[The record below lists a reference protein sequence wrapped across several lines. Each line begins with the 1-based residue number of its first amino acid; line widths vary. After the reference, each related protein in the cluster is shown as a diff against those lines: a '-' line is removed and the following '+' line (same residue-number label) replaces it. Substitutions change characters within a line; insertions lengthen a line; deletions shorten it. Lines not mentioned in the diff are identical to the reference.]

1 MKGVNPKS
9 QYLVDWRWEGEVSP
23 TLKNEEVVLCACQS
37 PTLSR
42 IQKGEVEYSYK

>member
-9 QYLVDWRWEGEVSP
+9 QYLVHWWWEGEVSP
-23 TLKNEEVVLCACQS
+23 TLKNEGVLGACQS

-42 IQKGEVEYSYK
+42 IEKGDEEYSYK